1 MPTSWEKMT
10 AEEKVERLRSDLKNA
25 MTSVN
30 MLIQHQSR
38 LGEQLRAIQR
48 ELTELRTIAKPQRS
62 LPETNPA

>member
-10 AEEKVERLRSDLKNA
+10 AEEKVERLRSDLKNT

-30 MLIQHQSR
+30 MLIQHQTR

-48 ELTELRTIAKPQRS
+48 ELTELRTIAEPQRS
-62 LPETNPA
+62 FPETNPA